1 MNNNELKKWIDF
13 DINIP
18 EHKTEDG
25 LTSFYLQCPCCPEK
39 RRKKD
44 VETLFIDLKTKQWFC
59 KHCGWA
65 GNLIE
70 GVQKYTDKDNVWSHN
85 PFLDI
90 NRIQL
95 NNDSFFKKFSSHS
108 ISKETLKHFKVG
120 FIPDQYIPV
129 DCTEQSVAAYPYF
142 HNGSLVNIVYS
153 GKYLTSEYGG
163 IKSIF
168 NYDAIN
174 NETTYITLNEL
185 ELLSLYEAGITNVIS
200 LFGGISMSKPDSHF
214 RNMLLDTLSHPE
226 VERRFKKVNK
236 FIIALPNKEQSTFLI
251 EELVRRLGKE
261 KCWIIQP
268 PMAGYTWNTILQNFS
283 KEGLRRIL
291 NNAKAPKIRG
301 ILEVDDVEDQIDSLF
316 EQGMTRG
323 ASTGFDTLDEYYTV
337 VPGQWTVVT
346 GVPGHGKSNVL
357 DHIMVNL
364 AKYSGWR
371 FGIFSPENQPTSR
384 HFASIME
391 KYAGQPFDKGRP
403 GRMTEDK
410 KDEAKRWVK
419 DHFSVILPHEDDSW
433 SLEGILD
440 LAKSLV
446 YRKGIKGLVIDPW
459 NEIDHNR
466 ENNMSETE
474 YISKALTTMRNFAR
488 IHQVHIWLV
497 AHPAKLYKDK
507 DGKYPV
513 PTPYDIAGSA
523 HFRNKADNAITVWR
537 NAGRPDQTV
546 ADVHV
551 QKIRYKEV
559 GKLGRAS
566 LRFDPPSGCFIDDI
580 DQDLRANSLENDLE
594 TPTEELI
601 RKI

>member
-1 MNNNELKKWIDF
+1 MNNELKNWADF

-18 EHKTEDG
+18 SHKTEEG
-25 LTSFYLQCPCCPEK
+25 LTKFYMACPCCEDK

-44 VETLFIDLKTKQWFC
+44 VETLFIDLDEKIWFC

-65 GNLIE
+65 GNLME
-70 GVQKYTDKDNVWSHN
+70 GIKKYHNPDIVWSQN
-85 PFLDI
+85 PFITIDRLQLD
-90 NRIQL
+90 
-95 NNDSFFKKFSSHS
+95 NDDFFKKLSTYS
-108 ISKETLKHFKVG
+108 ISKETLSHFKIG
-120 FIPDQYIPV
+120 FVPDQYIPAN
-129 DCTEQSVAAYPYF
+129 CSEQPVIAYPYF
-142 HNGSLVNIVYS
+142 QNGKLVNLVYS
-153 GKYLTSEYGG
+153 GKYLSSEYGG
-163 IKSIF
+163 IKTIF
-168 NYDAIN
+168 NFDAIN

-185 ELLSLYEAGITNVIS
+185 EALSLYEAGIKNVIS
-200 LFGGISMSKPDSHF
+200 LFGGIALSSTDEYL
-214 RNMLLDTLSHPE
+214 RNMLLDTLSHEE
-226 VERRFKKVNK
+226 VEKRFKNVKK
-236 FIIALPNKEQSTFLI
+236 FVIALPNKATSTFLI
-251 EELVRRLGKE
+251 EELIRRLGKE

-268 PMAGYTWNTILQNFS
+268 PMVDYNWNNLLQNFS
-283 KEGLRRIL
+283 KEGLIRIL

-301 ILEVDDVEDQIDSLF
+301 ILEVDDVEDQIDLLF

-323 ASTGFDTLDEYYTV
+323 ASTGFPSLDEYYTV

-391 KYAGQPFDKGRP
+391 KYVGAPFDKGRV
-403 GRMTEDK
+403 GRMSDSDK
-410 KDEAKRWVK
+410 DNAKHWVK
-419 DHFSVILPHEDDSW
+419 DHFSVILPDEDASW
-433 SLEGILD
+433 SLEGILE

-474 YISKALTTMRNFAR
+474 YISKALTLMRNFAR

-523 HFRNKADNAITVWR
+523 HFRNKADNALTVWR

-580 DQDLRANSLENDLE
+580 DQDLRSQSLENDLE
-594 TPTEELI
+594 TPTEKLI
-601 RKI
+601 RHL